1 MPAKTDDG
9 EWFDETGL
17 QFSCTQCGNCCSG
30 SPGFVWFD
38 EAEGQAMATSL
49 NLTVDEF
56 YKKYARK
63 LMGRWSLT
71 EVRIAGKYDCVFLR
85 RDDAGKA
92 LCSIYQTRPQQ
103 CKTWPFWPELLE
115 SKKAWKEASRKCPG
129 MDTGKLYPAQH
140 IRLVRAS
147 NPQV

>member
-1 MPAKTDDG
+1 MATDTDKD

-17 QFSCTQCGNCCSG
+17 KFSCTQCGNCCSG
-30 SPGFVWFD
+30 PPGFVWFD
-38 EAEGQAMATSL
+38 DEEAKAMAISL
-49 NLTVDEF
+49 SMTVEAFLD
-56 YKKYARK
+56 KYARK
-63 LMGRWSLT
+63 LGEKWSLN

-85 RDDAGKA
+85 RDAQGKG
-92 LCSIYQTRPQQ
+92 LCSIYKTRPQQ

-115 SKKAWKEASRKCPG
+115 SKRAWKEASRNCPG
-129 MDTGKLYPAQH
+129 MDTGKLYPAEH